1 MHTLRTVSLL
11 VVVVACAKAVATTP
25 CPGYTAKNVKKT
37 FSTLTADLT
46 LAGKG
51 CNIYGADI
59 PELRLEVT
67 YDDGTF
73 PNLVILRARSY

>member
-1 MHTLRTVSLL
+1 MYTLRTASLL
-11 VVVVACAKAVATTP
+11 IVAVACVKAVATTTP

-37 FSTLTADLT
+37 ASTLTADLT

-51 CNIYGADI
+51 CNIYGVDI

-67 YDDGTF
+67 YDDGMF
-73 PNLVILRARSY
+73 SPI